1 MRRYKP
7 DTIEQVIEQ
16 PYDLEQLSYL
26 MEFLEHHQLMMI
38 EIKVLVVVEENLLFH
53 NSVPKL
59 VMVE

>member
-1 MRRYKP
+1 
-7 DTIEQVIEQ
+7 
-16 PYDLEQLSYL
+16 

-53 NSVPKL
+53 NNVLKL